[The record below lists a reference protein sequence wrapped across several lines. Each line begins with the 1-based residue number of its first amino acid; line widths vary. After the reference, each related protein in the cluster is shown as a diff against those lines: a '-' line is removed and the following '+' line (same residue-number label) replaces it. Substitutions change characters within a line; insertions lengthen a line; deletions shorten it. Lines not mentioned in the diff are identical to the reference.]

1 MDSQIDIGDL
11 LLWSH
16 DGINRYFIVVDKRYD
31 IDLEYHGACKQWYIV
46 WEAGGVNKEFR
57 IPVDEL
63 NFYYKKI
70 S

>member
-1 MDSQIDIGDL
+1 MDSQIGIGDL

-16 DGINRYFIVVDKRYD
+16 DGINRYFIVVDKQRD
-31 IDLEYHGACKQWYIV
+31 FDLEWYIV
-46 WEAGGVNKEFR
+46 WEAGEVNEEFR

-63 NFYYKKI
+63 NLYYKKI